1 MVGKLWDWQFF
12 FLFFLRNLNTPLLL
26 VIIFFFIFFYFSLTK
41 LTIQPTSDNVKTFE
55 RKPSSSSKNEICGR
69 EEENIQLFH
78 YAMDFNGVVAV
89 VNNFF
94 YLQNFLLAQHIIYS
108 RASFYKYALLYV
120 LTSVRKLN
128 KFFCVFSIFLHS
140 WASSSKLF
148 FFLLSY
154 IFIAQMSIDFHKW
167 WKLN

>member
-1 MVGKLWDWQFF
+1 MKENMRLTIFFLSSFF
-12 FLFFLRNLNTPLLL
+12 FLEISTLL
-26 VIIFFFIFFYFSLTK
+26 FSYYFSLTK

-108 RASFYKYALLYV
+108 QASFYKYALLYV

-140 WASSSKLF
+140 WASSSST
-148 FFLLSY
+148 LL
-154 IFIAQMSIDFHKW
+154 
-167 WKLN
+167 